1 MHESDARSVST
12 VPKGEQVKMT
22 SFRPPDG
29 RFRAGCGYK
38 LIHFFILDAFKKINI
53 PTQTITTAIN

>member
-22 SFRPPDG
+22 SFLRVA
-29 RFRAGCGYK
+29 RT
-38 LIHFFILDAFKKINI
+38 AFHEQYAELAHN
-53 PTQTITTAIN
+53 